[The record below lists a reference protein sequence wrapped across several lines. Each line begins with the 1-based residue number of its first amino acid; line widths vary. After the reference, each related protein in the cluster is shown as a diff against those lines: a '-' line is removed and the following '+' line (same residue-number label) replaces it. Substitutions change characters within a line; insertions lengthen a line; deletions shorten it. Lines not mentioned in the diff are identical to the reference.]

1 MSLKNIYDY
10 SIFHIYIPVIIQYFI
25 ENIVKKF
32 ELIENIFL
40 ITSFFVELVIIFIFV
55 EIIEINCCGLNKN
68 LKRNIQS
75 RGTIDSSLAIENNDD
90 EEEIDDERD
99 DETTKL
105 NSKF

>member
-1 MSLKNIYDY
+1 MDWFICLKVT
-10 SIFHIYIPVIIQYFI
+10 S
-25 ENIVKKF
+25 
-32 ELIENIFL
+32 L

-105 NSKF
+105 